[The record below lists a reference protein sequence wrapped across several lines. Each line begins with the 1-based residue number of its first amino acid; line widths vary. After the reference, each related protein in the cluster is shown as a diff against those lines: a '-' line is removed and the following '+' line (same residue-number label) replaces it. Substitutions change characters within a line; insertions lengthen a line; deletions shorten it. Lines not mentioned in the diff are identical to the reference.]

1 LKKVETSSILT
12 VDDSFLDAD
21 YVPPGEKKKFKES
34 SFDIISLPNN
44 EAVNLVDNLCD
55 TGNILFFFFI

>member
-1 LKKVETSSILT
+1 MNCVETSSISTTT

-21 YVPPGEKKKFKES
+21 YVPPGEKKKFEES
-34 SFDIISLPNN
+34 SFDISLSNH

-55 TGNILFFFFI
+55 TGNSLFYFI